1 MLTVL
6 NMATLLGGLTALW
19 FLYDKRVV
27 ISNWFKLWSRK
38 SVNPLSLPDQ
48 EFEFIFSRAE
58 SFAGGK
64 YLPVNAEENELCRS
78 LTNLGVLKEKNGM
91 YRLTGP
97 GRRMIAG
104 RCG

>member
-6 NMATLLGGLTALW
+6 DIATLLGGLTALW

-64 YLPVNAEENELCRS
+64 YLPVNAEENEFCRS
-78 LTNLGVLKEKNGM
+78 LANLGVLKEKNGT

-104 RCG
+104 RYG